1 MKHSINTSYD
11 TKKTSCFMVLT
22 ISTVMINTLA
32 KIYLINYMKR
42 ISFNQLVFLKI
53 T

>member
-22 ISTVMINTLA
+22 YDANNINR
-32 KIYLINYMKR
+32 YDQYF
-42 ISFNQLVFLKI
+42 S
-53 T
+53 